1 MHLHV
6 LFGDPCCVAKRQCA
20 VLDCANHIP
29 ESIVNILAFNIGFTT
44 HTQEE
49 SVSVVVVDGGMDTW
63 VLHAT
68 CRMGSELSVVN
79 SWQGGQHTAHER
91 DDECVWCLA

>member
-1 MHLHV
+1 
-6 LFGDPCCVAKRQCA
+6 
-20 VLDCANHIP
+20 
-29 ESIVNILAFNIGFTT
+29 
-44 HTQEE
+44 
-49 SVSVVVVDGGMDTW
+49 VSVVVVDGGMDTW